1 MEVCAVKGLFG
12 AAFDIG
18 GNAEDDDTAGAGVE
32 VFAFVEVNGLF
43 GAVVDIG
50 GKAAA
55 LEEEDN
61 FSSFFATALPKLKPD
76 DAGVLLADVLPNPEK
91 GLGAAVDIGG
101 NADDDA
107 TGAGA
112 LVEVNGLFGA
122 ALDIGGNADEDAAG
136 AGALVDVKGL
146 FGAVLDIGGNA
157 EDDDGVAA
165 FPKGFLGASFDIGG
179 KAELTADAGESS
191 FFDVAKVKPP
201 DDGAAAAAA
210 VVDAPPNPNENP
222 PVAVAEEVVEVSSF
236 FWAAK
241 LKPVAAG
248 TGAGVPPPNENPP
261 EPILLVAAAAD
272 PPPNENPL
280 APMLPAD
287 EAALAEG
294 ASATLPWPSWPGLV
308 VSQAAHTESDALFVT
323 MQTSHFHE
331 PSSEALNS
339 PPQPFALPES
349 PSFAASAP
357 FSVSTTA
364 LSSSDSSS
372 LSPSPNNQSI
382 YQSRKAL
389 RVITLSLLESP
400 TLLIFLI
407 VRLCSSSQ

>member
-1 MEVCAVKGLFG
+1 M
-12 AAFDIG
+12 
-18 GNAEDDDTAGAGVE
+18 
-32 VFAFVEVNGLF
+32 
-43 GAVVDIG
+43 
-50 GKAAA
+50 
-55 LEEEDN
+55 
-61 FSSFFATALPKLKPD
+61 
-76 DAGVLLADVLPNPEK
+76 
-91 GLGAAVDIGG
+91 
-101 NADDDA
+101 
-107 TGAGA
+107 
-112 LVEVNGLFGA
+112 NGLFGA
-122 ALDIGGNADEDAAG
+122 A
-136 AGALVDVKGL
+136 
-146 FGAVLDIGGNA
+146 LDIGGNA

-165 FPKGFLGASFDIGG
+165 FPKGFLGPSLDIGG
-179 KAELTADAGESS
+179 KGELIADAGESS

-201 DDGAAAAAA
+201 DDGAAAGA

-222 PVAVAEEVVEVSSF
+222 PVAEEVVDVSSF
-236 FWAAK
+236 FGAAK

-248 TGAGVPPPNENPP
+248 AGAGVLPPNEKPP
-261 EPILLVAAAAD
+261 EPILLAAAPAD

-339 PPQPFALPES
+339 PPQPSALPES
-349 PSFAASAP
+349 PSFTAPEPSAAS
-357 FSVSTTA
+357 TTS

-389 RVITLSLLESP
+389 RVITLSLFESP